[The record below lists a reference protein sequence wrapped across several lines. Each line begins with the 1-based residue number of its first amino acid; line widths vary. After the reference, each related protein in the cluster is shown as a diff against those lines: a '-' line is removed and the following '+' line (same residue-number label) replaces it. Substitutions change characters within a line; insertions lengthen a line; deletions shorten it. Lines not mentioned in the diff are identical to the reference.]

1 MFDISEVCDSID
13 ITERLAAISRL
24 ITDNDKSSVKDG
36 DDEIGK
42 SGRAALATKH
52 PRSRV
57 SRAVEKGETQGFI
70 KISVERTAVAGNI
83 PDRTGYSNSLGRHQH
98 RLRWTARSQRDYRI
112 PYFLQ
117 EINPSRGI
125 A

>member
-1 MFDISEVCDSID
+1 MKITPSYEITASVID

-36 DDEIGK
+36 DDEIRK

-52 PRSRV
+52 PM

-98 RLRWTARSQRDYRI
+98 RLHGTARSQRDHRI